1 MSEQRA
7 QAFHVVTVVW
17 GRSYV
22 ELFLDVAVPNQM
34 TPGNLGALPAGS
46 RYRVFTSPED
56 FETLAASSILA
67 RVNDMMPV
75 DVIAMPEL
83 AESAVNPLDRL
94 ITAHRLALQD
104 ARPSRA
110 VLVFLNADHFM
121 SEGALAAVVRRHAA
135 GSRAVG
141 STGVRLD
148 KDTFIAALQTRG
160 GVRSLASRDL
170 VALALDHL
178 HPFTLAHMIGG
189 TRSACWPISV
199 YWNVP
204 GEGILARAFYLHSL
218 MVDSACLDVLP
229 NIDAKYLGQAC
240 PVPDEVH
247 LVCDSDELCLFELS
261 HADAAAIDTAS
272 GGISVWRAARCPQ
285 SLRRAPEI
293 LLASSGSTA
302 RRRHRGRVDSGRRAV
317 SPLRDSRPAT
327 RGRHPIRPR
336 NISPPQTGTAAG
348 R

>member
-104 ARPSRA
+104 ARP
-110 VLVFLNADHFM
+110 
-121 SEGALAAVVRRHAA
+121 
-135 GSRAVG
+135 
-141 STGVRLD
+141 
-148 KDTFIAALQTRG
+148 
-160 GVRSLASRDL
+160 
-170 VALALDHL
+170 
-178 HPFTLAHMIGG
+178 
-189 TRSACWPISV
+189 
-199 YWNVP
+199 
-204 GEGILARAFYLHSL
+204 
-218 MVDSACLDVLP
+218 
-229 NIDAKYLGQAC
+229 
-240 PVPDEVH
+240 
-247 LVCDSDELCLFELS
+247 
-261 HADAAAIDTAS
+261 
-272 GGISVWRAARCPQ
+272 
-285 SLRRAPEI
+285 
-293 LLASSGSTA
+293 
-302 RRRHRGRVDSGRRAV
+302 
-317 SPLRDSRPAT
+317 
-327 RGRHPIRPR
+327 
-336 NISPPQTGTAAG
+336 
-348 R
+348 